1 MLGPMMEPAGAPAYD
16 VRLARVEEAGD
27 VARVCREGFAT
38 SSVGLL
44 SAATVERQAA
54 RYYDVSRVRDEIASA
69 GEAPQWQGYV
79 VAVTRQGRVL
89 GAAGG
94 GVTDRVVGNL
104 YVLYLDI
111 ALRGRGIGSSLLDVV
126 TQQQKAAGASEQW
139 VSVTEGN
146 RLGIPF
152 YLARGF
158 VVRDKVPFDPT
169 DDPPEAF
176 SLRMQRAI

>member
-1 MLGPMMEPAGAPAYD
+1 MTEPTEAPAYE
-16 VRLARVEEAGD
+16 VRLARVEDAGD
-27 VARVCREGFAT
+27 VARVCREGFAA

-79 VAVTRQGRVL
+79 VAATGEGRIL

-104 YVLYLDI
+104 HVLYLD
-111 ALRGRGIGSSLLDVV
+111 LTVRGRGIGTTLLEFV

-139 VSVTEGN
+139 VSVTDGN

-158 VVRDKVPFDPT
+158 VVHDKVPFDPA

>member
-1 MLGPMMEPAGAPAYD
+1 MREPAEAPAYE
-16 VRLARVEEAGD
+16 VRLARVEEADD

-44 SAATVERQAA
+44 SAATVERQSAL
-54 RYYDVSRVRDEIASA
+54 YYDVSRVRDEIASA

-79 VAVTRQGRVL
+79 VAATNEGRVL

-111 ALRGRGIGSSLLDVV
+111 ALRGRGVGTSLLEFV
-126 TQQQKAAGASEQW
+126 THQQQAAGASEQW

-158 VVRDKVPFDPT
+158 AVRDRVPFDPT
-169 DDPPEAF
+169 GDPSEAY
-176 SLRMQRAI
+176 SLRMRRAI